1 MAADGYIQVNPATQM
16 GSLAIQIRDLIVQ
29 LIDKTEE
36 LGEALGQA
44 AADDNTNAKLQTI
57 LGTSSTDNA
66 VAVKN
71 LVGSVRTNVN
81 DGNNAFLQYAARI
94 NRNF

>member
-1 MAADGYIQVNPATQM
+1 MAAEGYIQVNPATQM
-16 GSLAIQIRDLIVQ
+16 GSLAVQIRDLIVQ
-29 LIDKTEE
+29 LIDRTEE

-57 LGTSSTDNA
+57 LGTASTDNA
-66 VAVKN
+66 VEVKN
-71 LVGSVRTNVN
+71 LVGTVRTNVN
-81 DGNNAFLQYAARI
+81 DANNAFLQYAARV